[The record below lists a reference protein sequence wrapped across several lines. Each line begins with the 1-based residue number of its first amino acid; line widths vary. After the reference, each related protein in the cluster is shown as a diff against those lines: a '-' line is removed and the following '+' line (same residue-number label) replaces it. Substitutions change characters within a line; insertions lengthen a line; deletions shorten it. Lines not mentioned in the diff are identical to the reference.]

1 MDDVD
6 KQVHAGV
13 EALGLT
19 ADGRAGHS
27 HDGHDGHDG
36 YCTEA
41 LHELYTFLDGELTD
55 AKRAQIQHHL
65 DDCSPCLE
73 VYDFEAE
80 LRQVIR
86 HRCRDEVP
94 EALRAQ
100 VAYKLSLSH
109 GEWQRDSGQAQP
121 SSEAD
126 ASS

>member
-6 KQVHAGV
+6 KQAQPEV
-13 EALGLT
+13 EGPGLM
-19 ADGRAGHS
+19 ADGRAGHDS
-27 HDGHDGHDG
+27 HDHDG

-80 LRQVIR
+80 LRLVIR
-86 HRCRDEVP
+86 HHCQDEVP
-94 EALRAQ
+94 EGLRAQ
-100 VAYKLSLSH
+100 VAYKLSLSD
-109 GEWQRDSGQAQP
+109 GERQRGNGHVEP
-121 SSEAD
+121 STEAD
-126 ASS
+126 APN

>member
-6 KQVHAGV
+6 KQDHVGV
-13 EALGLT
+13 DATGPT

-27 HDGHDGHDG
+27 HDGHSHDG
-36 YCTEA
+36 YCSEA
-41 LHELYTFLDGELTD
+41 LHELYIFLDGELTD
-55 AKRAQIQHHL
+55 AKRAKIQHHL

-94 EALRAQ
+94 EALRAR

-109 GEWQRDSGQAQP
+109 GEWQHDSDQALP
-121 SSEAD
+121 STEAD